1 MNYLR
6 LRLTII
12 CLLTLC
18 LPTVCSAAEL
28 FSSPQQKAGFLKALS
43 EQDARY
49 NPAEKMIRRGFS
61 SPGYHTTLKGGY
73 VHPPRDSLNYAV
85 ALLDSGQAIRL
96 KRAQD
101 ILRKVTSLQDQ
112 DPNSRTYGIWSWF
125 AEEPLKKMSPPD
137 WNWADFCGTQLL
149 QVAHDHMHRLDD
161 ELQQE
166 VKDSIIHAAYSIK
179 RRNVGPGYTNIAI
192 MGTYVTLTAGELFGV
207 DELTDYGKKRLKR
220 FYDYTFE
227 QGSFREYNSPTYT
240 VVAIKELSRMLQHVK
255 DPASQ
260 KLLRKLNR
268 FAWYHLARHFHPP
281 SRQWAGPHSRCYA
294 TLLRDS
300 TLAFIQRAT
309 NGKMN
314 FLPESEIFE
323 SLDAH
328 RIGAECPPDLFG
340 YFTDLPRPRLE
351 VETFARNAPDKH
363 NIIGTTYLHPDYTLG
378 SVNIGDLWN
387 QRRPLLGY
395 WKTGAGPV
403 AMRLRC
409 LHDDYDYSS
418 ASIFTVQDKSDVL
431 GAVVF
436 ATDRGDTHI
445 SLDRLKN
452 AIIKAKDLRIR
463 LQFEGAI
470 DDLKLPIPAKP
481 VLSKVEG
488 AGTHE
493 PIRFSAGLVTCD
505 LGSRLAGALQ
515 IPYAVFGDYPVKT
528 ELGRDSNSA
537 WLDVILYQGEE
548 KDINFAEI
556 SDAAVIFAL
565 SIATQQKARTSSI
578 EHPVNTN
585 HWTPGRTTA
594 TWHNMSLTIP
604 TKPMKTSAQRANAS
618 AEKNGQNLWKIE
630 TQ

>member
-1 MNYLR
+1 LC
-6 LRLTII
+6 LTI
-12 CLLTLC
+12 
-18 LPTVCSAAEL
+18 VCSAAEL
-28 FSSPQQKAGFLKALS
+28 FSSQQQKAGFLKALS
-43 EQDARY
+43 KQDARY
-49 NPAEKMIRRGFS
+49 DPAEKMIRRPFS

-85 ALLDSGQAIRL
+85 ALLDSGEPDRL

-101 ILRKVTSLQDQ
+101 ILRKVISLQDQ
-112 DPNSRTYGIWSWF
+112 DPKSRTYGIWSWF
-125 AEEPLKKMSPPD
+125 MEEPLDKMSPPD

-149 QVAHDHMHRLDD
+149 QVAHDHMHRLGD
-161 ELQQE
+161 ELQQQ

-207 DELTDYGKKRLKR
+207 DELVDYGRKRLKR

-240 VVAIKELSRMLQHVK
+240 VVAIKELSRMLRHVK

-260 KLLRKLNR
+260 KLLRKLYR

-281 SRQWAGPHSRCYA
+281 SRQWSGPHSRCYA
-294 TLLRDS
+294 SLLRDS
-300 TLAFIQRAT
+300 TLAFIQRAA
-309 NGKMN
+309 NGKMD
-314 FLPESEIFE
+314 FLPESEVFE
-323 SLDAH
+323 SLEAH
-328 RIGAECPPDLFG
+328 RLGAECPDEFFH
-340 YFTDLPRPRLE
+340 YFTELPEPRLE
-351 VETFARNAPDKH
+351 VETFTRNAPDKH
-363 NIIGTTYLHPDYTLG
+363 DIIGTTYLHPDYTLG

-387 QRRPLLGY
+387 QRRPLLAY
-395 WKTGAGPV
+395 WNTDAGPV

-418 ASIFTVQDKSDVL
+418 ASIFTVQDKSDIL

-452 AIIKAKDLRIR
+452 ATIKAKDLRIR
-463 LQFEGAI
+463 LQFEGPALSEQKLALSVAEWVEGALAN
-470 DDLKLPIPAKP
+470 LKLP
-481 VLSKVEG
+481 SKT
-488 AGTHE
+488 ALNRSLH
-493 PIRFSAGLVTCD
+493 FSSGPVTCD
-505 LGSRLAGALQ
+505 FQ
-515 IPYAVFGDYPVKT
+515 IPHAVFGGYPVKT
-528 ELGRDSNSA
+528 ETGRDGSTA
-537 WLDVILYQGEE
+537 WLDVVLYNGAQ

-565 SIATQQKARTSSI
+565 SLNAQGEAPAFTNLSSRNI
-578 EHPVNTN
+578 N
-585 HWTPGRTTA
+585 HRAPGRTTA
-594 TWHNMSLTIP
+594 TWQNMSLTIP
-604 TKPMKTSAQRANAS
+604 TKPMKTSEQRAAAL
-618 AEKNGQNLWKIE
+618 AERKGQNLWKIE

>member
-1 MNYLR
+1 MNHLR

-12 CLLTLC
+12 CLLALC
-18 LPTVCSAAEL
+18 VPTVCSAAKL

-43 EQDARY
+43 KQDARY
-49 NPAEKMIRRGFS
+49 DPAEKMIRRPFS

-85 ALLDSGQAIRL
+85 ALLDSGEPARV

-101 ILRKVTSLQDQ
+101 ILRKVISLQDQ

-125 AEEPLKKMSPPD
+125 MEEPLEKMSPPD

-149 QVAHDHMHRLDD
+149 QVAHGHMNRLPD
-161 ELQQE
+161 ELQQQ

-240 VVAIKELSRMLQHVK
+240 VVAIKELSRMLRHVK

-260 KLLRKLNR
+260 KLLRKLNH

-281 SRQWAGPHSRCYA
+281 SRQWSAPHSRCYA

-309 NGKMN
+309 NN
-314 FLPESEIFE
+314 RVIFLPESEIFE

-328 RIGAECPPDLFG
+328 RIDAECSDELFH
-340 YFTDLPRPRLE
+340 YFTDLPNPRLE
-351 VETFARNAPDKH
+351 VETFTRNPPDKH
-363 NIIGTTYLHPDYTLG
+363 DIIGTTYLHPDYTLG

-387 QRRPLLGY
+387 QRRPLLAY
-395 WKTGAGPV
+395 WKTDTGPL

-418 ASIFTVQDKSDVL
+418 ASILTVQDKSDVL

-452 AIIKAKDLRIR
+452 ATIKAKDLRIR
-463 LQFEGAI
+463 LQFEGAVAN
-470 DDLKLPIPAKP
+470 LKLPSKADLNRPLHFSSGP
-481 VLSKVEG
+481 VS
-488 AGTHE
+488 
-493 PIRFSAGLVTCD
+493 CD
-505 LGSRLAGALQ
+505 FQ
-515 IPYAVFGDYPVKT
+515 IPYAVLGDYPIKT

-556 SDAAVIFAL
+556 SDAAVIFTM

-578 EHPVNTN
+578 KHPVNTN
-585 HWTPGRTTA
+585 HWAPGRTTV

-604 TKPMKTSAQRANAS
+604 TNPMKTSAQRAAAS
-618 AEKNGQNLWKIE
+618 AEKNGQNLWKTE